1 MIDKT
6 VVFVQRHLSSNLEL
20 AVENLNRHLMF
31 NNFWLTQQKDQV
43 ADSLQ
48 KVYILRVASKRFGDY
63 SSEYQ

>member
-48 KVYILRVASKRFGDY
+48 RVYTQVGSKRFGDY

>member
-6 VVFVQRHLSSNLEL
+6 VVFVQGHLVSNLEL
-20 AVENLNRHLMF
+20 AVENLNRHSMF
-31 NNFWLTQQKDQV
+31 NNFLLTQQKDRV

-48 KVYILRVASKRFGDY
+48 RVYILRVGSKRFGDY